1 MMEQSNTETL
11 TILTRKVQGL
21 AEIVSRIDNAL
32 EQRPDAEREN

>member
-11 TILTRKVQGL
+11 TILTRKVQSL

-32 EQRPDAEREN
+32 EQWPDAEREN

>member
-11 TILTRKVQGL
+11 TILTRKVQSL

-32 EQRPDAEREN
+32 EGWPDAEREN